1 MPDSEPYHHHHH
13 IIDFGPVARLQ
24 RHRLLLRLPC
34 VSAMNIQLR
43 DLPYSATP
51 WDVKRAFAAILHQPP
66 FYDSEAHKARRVYV
80 GFDI

>member
-1 MPDSEPYHHHHH
+1 
-13 IIDFGPVARLQ
+13 
-24 RHRLLLRLPC
+24 
-34 VSAMNIQLR
+34 MNIQLR